1 MDDHFI
7 LYKVRAVKDCRILP
21 ENQISE
27 WVKNLSTAA
36 FCFNYFLVRAC
47 SGTILIIVIK
57 KKIVRYAHVNL
68 CHFFYLL
75 VSGVGRDFCF
85 WLFLDFSVYIFFV
98 IIKLFMRKT
107 CLDEV
112 SIKLNNLVSY
122 TYAIVNIR
130 ASARDYLSFRRLLQT
145 TFENL
150 TRNIYSPVL
159 ISKNIR
165 KKGKNWTYLF
175 VFCLFVYLF
184 ILLYFFSFL
193 FFSFLSFILSVYIY
207 LFIWKLS
214 CIVNVFWLATP
225 GFSKLG
231 ITW

>member
-1 MDDHFI
+1 MSFF
-7 LYKVRAVKDCRILP
+7 LPPGVRGGPRLLLLALP
-21 ENQISE
+21 GLFC
-27 WVKNLSTAA
+27 LS
-36 FCFNYFLVRAC
+36 
-47 SGTILIIVIK
+47 
-57 KKIVRYAHVNL
+57 
-68 CHFFYLL
+68 
-75 VSGVGRDFCF
+75 
-85 WLFLDFSVYIFFV
+85 FFV
-98 IIKLFMRKT
+98 IIKLFLRKT

-130 ASARDYLSFRRLLQT
+130 ASARDYLSFRRLLQK

-184 ILLYFFSFL
+184 ILLYFLYFLFFSFL
-193 FFSFLSFILSVYIY
+193 FFSFLSFFLSVLIY
-207 LFIWKLS
+207 LETFLHCK
-214 CIVNVFWLATP
+214 CFLACHAKFQQV
-225 GFSKLG
+225 GHHV
-231 ITW
+231 IN

>member
-1 MDDHFI
+1 MSFF
-7 LYKVRAVKDCRILP
+7 LPPGVRGGPRLLLLALP
-21 ENQISE
+21 A
-27 WVKNLSTAA
+27 L
-36 FCFNYFLVRAC
+36 
-47 SGTILIIVIK
+47 
-57 KKIVRYAHVNL
+57 
-68 CHFFYLL
+68 
-75 VSGVGRDFCF
+75 
-85 WLFLDFSVYIFFV
+85 FFV

-165 KKGKNWTYLF
+165 KKVKTEHICLFFVCLFIYLF
-175 VFCLFVYLF
+175 YFTFFL
-184 ILLYFFSFL
+184 FFSFL
-193 FFSFLSFILSVYIY
+193 FFSFLFFLSFILSVLIY

-225 GFSKLG
+225 SFSKLG
-231 ITW
+231 IT

>member
-1 MDDHFI
+1 M
-7 LYKVRAVKDCRILP
+7 
-21 ENQISE
+21 
-27 WVKNLSTAA
+27 
-36 FCFNYFLVRAC
+36 
-47 SGTILIIVIK
+47 
-57 KKIVRYAHVNL
+57 
-68 CHFFYLL
+68 
-75 VSGVGRDFCF
+75 SGVGRDFCF

-159 ISKNIR
+159 ISKNIQ
-165 KKGKNWTYLF
+165 KKVKTEHICLFFVCLFIYLF
-175 VFCLFVYLF
+175 YFTFFFSFL
-184 ILLYFFSFL
+184 FFSFL
-193 FFSFLSFILSVYIY
+193 FFSFLSFILSVLIY

-231 ITW
+231 IT

>member
-1 MDDHFI
+1 MSFF
-7 LYKVRAVKDCRILP
+7 LPPGVRGGPRLLLLALP
-21 ENQISE
+21 G
-27 WVKNLSTAA
+27 L
-36 FCFNYFLVRAC
+36 FCLP
-47 SGTILIIVIK
+47 
-57 KKIVRYAHVNL
+57 
-68 CHFFYLL
+68 
-75 VSGVGRDFCF
+75 
-85 WLFLDFSVYIFFV
+85 FFV
-98 IIKLFMRKT
+98 IIKLFMRKA

-112 SIKLNNLVSY
+112 SVKLNNLVSY

-145 TFENL
+145 KFENL

-165 KKGKNWTYLF
+165 KKVKTEH
-175 VFCLFVYLF
+175 FCLFVYLF
-184 ILLYFFSFL
+184 ILLYFFLFFSFL
-193 FFSFLSFILSVYIY
+193 FFSFLSFFLSFILSVLIY

-225 GFSKLG
+225 SFSKLG

>member
-1 MDDHFI
+1 MHTLIFF
-7 LYKVRAVKDCRILP
+7 LPPGVRGGPRL
-21 ENQISE
+21 
-27 WVKNLSTAA
+27 
-36 FCFNYFLVRAC
+36 
-47 SGTILIIVIK
+47 
-57 KKIVRYAHVNL
+57 
-68 CHFFYLL
+68 
-75 VSGVGRDFCF
+75 
-85 WLFLDFSVYIFFV
+85 LFLALPGLFCLPFFV

-165 KKGKNWTYLF
+165 KKVKTEHICLFLF
-175 VFCLFVYLF
+175 VCLFIYSF
-184 ILLYFFSFL
+184 CFTFFFL
-193 FFSFLSFILSVYIY
+193 FFSFFLSFILSVLIY

-214 CIVNVFWLATP
+214 CIVNVFWLATTI
-225 GFSKLG
+225 FNKLG

>member
-1 MDDHFI
+1 MSFF
-7 LYKVRAVKDCRILP
+7 LPPGVRGGPRLLLLALP
-21 ENQISE
+21 G
-27 WVKNLSTAA
+27 L
-36 FCFNYFLVRAC
+36 FCLP
-47 SGTILIIVIK
+47 
-57 KKIVRYAHVNL
+57 
-68 CHFFYLL
+68 
-75 VSGVGRDFCF
+75 
-85 WLFLDFSVYIFFV
+85 FFV

-165 KKGKNWTYLF
+165 KKVKTEHI
-175 VFCLFVYLF
+175 CLFFVCLF
-184 ILLYFFSFL
+184 IYSFYFTFFIL
-193 FFSFLSFILSVYIY
+193 FSFLSFFLSFFLYLFIY
-207 LFIWKLS
+207 LFGNFPAL
-214 CIVNVFWLATP
+214 
-225 GFSKLG
+225 
-231 ITW
+231 

>member
-1 MDDHFI
+1 M
-7 LYKVRAVKDCRILP
+7 
-21 ENQISE
+21 
-27 WVKNLSTAA
+27 
-36 FCFNYFLVRAC
+36 
-47 SGTILIIVIK
+47 
-57 KKIVRYAHVNL
+57 
-68 CHFFYLL
+68 
-75 VSGVGRDFCF
+75 SGVGRDFCF
-85 WLFLDFSVYIFFV
+85 WLFLDFSVYLFFV

-122 TYAIVNIR
+122 TNAIVNIR

-165 KKGKNWTYLF
+165 KKVKNWTYLF

-193 FFSFLSFILSVYIY
+193 FFSFLFFFSFFLSFFHSFCTY
-207 LFIWKLS
+207 LFIYLETLLHCK
-214 CIVNVFWLATP
+214 CFLASHAQFQQV
-225 GFSKLG
+225 GHHVMN
-231 ITW
+231 

>member
-1 MDDHFI
+1 MHTLICVIF
-7 LYKVRAVKDCRILP
+7 
-21 ENQISE
+21 
-27 WVKNLSTAA
+27 STSWCQGWAA
-36 FCFNYFLVRAC
+36 TSAFGSSWTFLF
-47 SGTILIIVIK
+47 T
-57 KKIVRYAHVNL
+57 
-68 CHFFYLL
+68 F
-75 VSGVGRDFCF
+75 
-85 WLFLDFSVYIFFV
+85 FFV

-165 KKGKNWTYLF
+165 KKVKTEHICLF
-175 VFCLFVYLF
+175 FVCLFVYLF

-193 FFSFLSFILSVYIY
+193 FFSFFHSFCTY
-207 LFIWKLS
+207 LFIYLETFLHCK
-214 CIVNVFWLATP
+214 CFLASHTRFQQV
-225 GFSKLG
+225 GHHV
-231 ITW
+231 IN